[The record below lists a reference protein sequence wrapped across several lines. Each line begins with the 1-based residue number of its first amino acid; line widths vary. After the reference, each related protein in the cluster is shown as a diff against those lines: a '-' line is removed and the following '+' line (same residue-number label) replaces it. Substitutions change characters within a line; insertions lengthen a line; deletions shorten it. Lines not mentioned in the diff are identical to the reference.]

1 MKPEKLINIL
11 VMEDNYGDFYLL
23 KEYIE
28 DCLEHVNI
36 VNIERFKELI
46 EIAHVIESSYD
57 YIFLDMSLPDK
68 SGEELVKEVIK
79 IAKSV
84 PVIMLTGFSSDTFS
98 KKALDLGI
106 KEYLLKDELS
116 SSLLQNKIFFNEN
129 IALSANQ

>member
-68 SGEELVKEVIK
+68 SGEELIKEVIQ

-129 IALSANQ
+129 IALSANE